1 MKPPRGLVPARH
13 RGLERACGSATRAIY
28 DCGITVGSLLAVAA
42 SVHILGIHTIK
53 THSRR
58 RMFSATECLVAEPL
72 VYPMTCP
79 VFCVGG
85 TAGGDRMQLDQLKS
99 PGYRRAP

>member
-1 MKPPRGLVPARH
+1 M
-13 RGLERACGSATRAIY
+13 
-28 DCGITVGSLLAVAA
+28 GSLLAVAA
-42 SVHILGIHTIK
+42 SAYTLGIHTIK

-58 RMFSATECLVAEPL
+58 RMFSATKCLVAEPL

-99 PGYRRAP
+99 PSYALHRPYRQTAYGGRWCVSGCRSFGNQTAGKTRAEHS